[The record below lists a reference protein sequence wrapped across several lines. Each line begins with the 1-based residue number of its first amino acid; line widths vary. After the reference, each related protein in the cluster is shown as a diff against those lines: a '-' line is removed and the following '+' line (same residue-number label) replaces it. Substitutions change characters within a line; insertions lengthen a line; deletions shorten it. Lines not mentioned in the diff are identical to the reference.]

1 MQKYSRMGRTALRL
15 HVAEENTDAIS
26 FYKRWGFN
34 VLGREPGSRGY
45 LLLMEKKLGGR
56 RDV

>member
-1 MQKYSRMGRTALRL
+1 MGRTALRL
-15 HVAEENTDAIS
+15 HVAEENTGAIS